1 MKTLLKSV
9 AVAAL
14 MLSAATVQPAI
25 AQTAAGTLVQGLA
38 IANLDAVILNSNAFK
53 TAETQR
59 QTTYKPQLD
68 QAEARRVQLEN
79 QLKPLVDKFTA
90 DQRAANPN
98 QQSLAQQAGQ
108 IQQLQNQGQQELQT
122 IIAPVAMSRAY
133 VTEQIE
139 EKLDPAIKNA
149 MAKKKIS
156 LLLSHEVVMA
166 VNNTAYNLNQDILN
180 ELNTLL
186 PSAQIVPPQG
196 WEPRQMREARAQQ
209 QGAAAAPAAP
219 TGTPVQ
225 GR

>member
-1 MKTLLKSV
+1 MKTLFKSA

-14 MLSAATVQPAI
+14 MLTAATVQPAI
-25 AQTAAGTLVQGLA
+25 AQTASGTLVPGLA

-59 QTTYKPQLD
+59 QTTYKPQID

-79 QLKPLVDKFTA
+79 QLKPLVDKFNT
-90 DQRAANPN
+90 DQRAASPN

-122 IIAPVAMSRAY
+122 ILAPVAMSRAY

-139 EKLDPAIKNA
+139 DKLDQAIKNA
-149 MAKKKIS
+149 MAKKKVS

-166 VNNTAYNLNQDILN
+166 VNNNAYNLNQDILT
-180 ELNTLL
+180 ELNTAL
-186 PSAQIVPPQG
+186 PSAQIVPPQN
-196 WEPRQMREARAQQ
+196 WEPRQLREARAA
-209 QGAAAAPAAP
+209 QGGAAPAAP